1 MVQGE
6 GGHSSGQGTPM
17 MPQLSPL
24 QRSLLRP
31 SGSLFLGRAVLVCAA
46 ADGPALSVP
55 GGRAIMGVGVRQGL
69 SMVLGFSN

>member
-6 GGHSSGQGTPM
+6 GGHLRGLGTPM
-17 MPQLSPL
+17 ITQLSPL
-24 QRSLLRP
+24 QRPSLCP

-55 GGRAIMGVGVRQGL
+55 GGRAVMGVGVRPGVEHGSRL
-69 SMVLGFSN
+69 L